1 MLFHFDANFSHC
13 QLGEHA
19 THPIARLP
27 SRLALLLLVA
37 GLALRPRRA

>member
-1 MLFHFDANFSHC
+1 MGNHFGALSLHH
-13 QLGEHA
+13 QLAEHA

-37 GLALRPRRA
+37 GRALRPRRA